1 VFKEFSCGAVVYKM
15 RNSIPV
21 FLLVNSKQNRK
32 WGFPKGHVEND
43 EGELETAAREIFEET
58 GIKDIV
64 FIENFRQED
73 IYMIDGVNGRV
84 IEKHSVY
91 FLALAREDSMD
102 FDRNEILKVCW
113 ADIKNACNMLPFENQ
128 KKIINL
134 AYNFIIGG
142 KYGQSAFK
150 R

>member
-1 VFKEFSCGAVVYKM
+1 VLKEFSCGAVVYKM
-15 RNSIPV
+15 RNGIPV
-21 FLLVNSKQNRK
+21 FLLVNSKRNRK
-32 WGFPKGHVEND
+32 WGFPKGHVENG
-43 EGELETAAREIFEET
+43 ESELETAAREIFEES
-58 GIKDIV
+58 GIKDVV

-73 IYMIDGVNGRV
+73 IYMIYRADGKV

-102 FDRNEILKVCW
+102 FDRSEILKLCW
-113 ADIKNACNMLPFENQ
+113 AGIKNACNMLLFESQ

-134 AYNFIIGG
+134 AYSFIIGG